1 MKSLT
6 ITVSDERL
14 EQLREAAAR
23 LGISPED
30 LVRAGVEDLLARPDE
45 ALQQA
50 VDYVVRKNADLY
62 RRLA

>member
-23 LGISPED
+23 LGISLED
-30 LVRAGVEDLLARPDE
+30 LTRAGVEDLLARPDE
-45 ALQQA
+45 ALQKA
-50 VDYVVRKNADLY
+50 VDYVVQKNADLY

>member
-30 LVRAGVEDLLARPDE
+30 LARAGVEDLLARPDE